1 MKVLVLTHSYPRFAN
16 DAAGNFVLRLARALH
31 TEEGIESRVVAPAG
45 AGCASAETLDGID
58 VRRFRYA
65 PRSLETLA
73 YHGTMAQEVAASWSA
88 KFALVGM
95 LSAHF
100 AAAVRERR
108 DFMPDLIHAHWWF
121 PSGLVGT
128 WAAKFSNLPLVI
140 TLHGSDVRLARTK
153 AVGRSLG
160 RSVLHSATAVTTV
173 SNWLAEG
180 ARAIAPDLTPI
191 VAHMPVDTSRF
202 TADATHASTHASA
215 HPSEHAPDHFVFVGR
230 LNAQKGIADALRA
243 LALMTNRTA
252 TLDVIGDSPERDAYA
267 QLARELGIEHR
278 VHFHGHLPHD
288 QLAAYYQRAS
298 ALVMPSMDE
307 GLGLTAVEALLCET
321 PVIAYRSGGLPDIV
335 REHETG
341 FLIPPQDIAQLAH
354 AMDAVVADPARAG
367 QLGQAGRLFVLGSF
381 SEQAAA
387 SRYASIYR
395 DAIASH
401 GR

>member
-16 DAAGNFVLRLARALH
+16 DAAGNFVLRLARALQ
-31 TEEGIESRVVAPAG
+31 TEAGIESRVVAPAG
-45 AGCASAETLDGID
+45 AGCASTETLDGIE

-73 YHGTMAQEVAASWSA
+73 YRGTMAQEVAASWSA

-128 WAAKFSNLPLVI
+128 WAAKLSNLPLVI

-173 SNWLAEG
+173 SHWLADG
-180 ARAIAPDLTPI
+180 AREIAPDLTPI

-202 TADATHASTHASA
+202 TAGATHA
-215 HPSEHAPDHFVFVGR
+215 PDRFVFVGR

-252 TLDVIGDSPERDAYA
+252 TLDVIGESPDRDEYTR
-267 QLARELGIEHR
+267 LARELGIEHR

-288 QLAAYYQRAS
+288 QLATYYQRAS

-321 PVIAYRSGGLPDIV
+321 PVIAYQSGGLPDIV

-341 FLIPPQDIAQLAH
+341 FLVQPGDIAQLAR
-354 AMDAVVADPARAG
+354 AMDTVVTDPTRAH